1 MPVSEHAQ
9 TAEQLGAKVGATL
22 AYGGSGGAVFFG
34 LTVNEL
40 GVVVGI
46 FTAITGLAMNF
57 YFKWREDQR
66 QERYWAE
73 RRKGN

>member
-1 MPVSEHAQ
+1 MSLHAEA
-9 TAEQLGAKVGATL
+9 TDQLGAKIGATL

-46 FTAITGLAMNF
+46 FTAVTGLAVNF

-66 QERYWAE
+66 QEQYWAD